1 MSNGIIRKER
11 TLKLT
16 YLALMTAMV
25 IVCELLSIL
34 VGGIFT
40 ITFALVPIVI
50 GAAICGPWGGA
61 WLGGVFS
68 VIVLASG
75 KAAGFYGLN
84 PVGTIVTVMLKG
96 ILAGLAAGFV
106 YYLFSRVK
114 NDFVSKNVS
123 AFGAAIAAPVVNT
136 AVFVLGSLV
145 FFYDSLASDAG
156 GGLGATIVYIFV
168 GLVGINFF
176 VELGINLLLAPVLIR
191 LLGLLNKKA
200 FKIK

>member
-1 MSNGIIRKER
+1 MSYGPRRAEK

-25 IVCELLSIL
+25 VVCELLSIF

-84 PVGTIVTVMLKG
+84 PVGTIVTVLLKG
-96 ILAGLAAGFV
+96 IFAGLAAGFV
-106 YYLFSRVK
+106 YYLFSK
-114 NDFVSKNVS
+114 SKKAFVSKTVS

-136 AVFVLGSLV
+136 ATFVLGCFV
-145 FFYDSLASDAG
+145 FFYKALETEAG
-156 GGLGATIVYIFV
+156 GGLSATVAYVLFGVV
-168 GLVGINFF
+168 GVNFF
-176 VELGINLLLAPVLIR
+176 IELGINLLLAPVIIR
-191 LLGLLNKKA
+191 LLDLLNKKA
-200 FKIK
+200 FKR